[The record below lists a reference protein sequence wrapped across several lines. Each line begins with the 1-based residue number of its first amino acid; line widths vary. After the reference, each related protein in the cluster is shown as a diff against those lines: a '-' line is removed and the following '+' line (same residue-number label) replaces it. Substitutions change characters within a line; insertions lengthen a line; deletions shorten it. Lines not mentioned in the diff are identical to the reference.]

1 MKRREFI
8 ALLGGTAAAWPLAAR
23 AQHSAMP
30 VVGFLNAASP
40 DGYRLRAFHQGLKDA
55 GFVEGENVAIEYR
68 WADNQLDRLP
78 TLAAE
83 LIRRQVNVIAAGG
96 GLLSAEAAKA
106 ETRTIPILFLVAQDP
121 VQLGLV
127 VSLNRPGGNLTGI

>member
-1 MKRREFI
+1 MRRREFI
-8 ALLGGTAAAWPLAAR
+8 SLLGGAAAACPLAAR
-23 AQHSAMP
+23 AQQAATP
-30 VVGFLNAASP
+30 VVGFLNFSSP

-83 LIRRQVNVIAAGG
+83 LVRRRVNVIAAGG
-96 GLLSAEAAKA
+96 GLLSA
-106 ETRTIPILFLVAQDP
+106 
-121 VQLGLV
+121 
-127 VSLNRPGGNLTGI
+127 